1 MELSSAQFKE
11 SVYDYDAG
19 EIRASRPVVVDLYT
33 DWCSS
38 CKALSPALDRVA
50 LKFEGLVDIVK
61 VNITKSDELA
71 SAMGIQGVPTL
82 LFLRP
87 ETIRRETM
95 VGATS
100 SASVEKA
107 IADYLL

>member
-1 MELSSAQFKE
+1 MELSDVQFKE

-19 EIRASRPVVVDLYT
+19 EIRASRPVLIDLYT
-33 DWCSS
+33 DWCQS
-38 CKALSPALDRVA
+38 CKALSPVLDRVA
-50 LKFEGLVDIVK
+50 QKFEGLIDIVK
-61 VNITKSDELA
+61 VNITKSDDLT
-71 SAMGIQGVPTL
+71 SAMNIQGVPTL

-87 ETIRRETM
+87 STKGRETM

-100 SASVEKA
+100 PALVEKA